1 MPERL
6 DDVANVLNNFVVTV
20 RKVRKHLVTRILL
33 QTEGFVHLDLL
44 VNLLLTVL
52 VLDAGVGRVAAVV
65 VVVFVLLVKAVHHCQ
80 MDTVG

>member
-20 RKVRKHLVTRILL
+20 RKVRKQLVTRILL
-33 QTEGFVHLDLL
+33 QTEGFAHLDLL
-44 VNLLLTVL
+44 VKLL
-52 VLDAGVGRVAAVV
+52 VLDAGVGRVTAIVV
-65 VVVFVLLVKAVHHCQ
+65 VLVLLVKAVHHRQ